1 MSSACARGEKNA
13 AATVA
18 ATDGRGALAGAVT
31 AEESARFSAMNPKQ
45 VFGEVMGELAER
57 DGGLSVVVSDYGRRL
72 NLDHMREVLP
82 EGFVQCGI
90 AEQNQVEVA
99 AALANEGLT
108 TFAPSYATFITG
120 RVYDQIRVNLGM
132 MRSPVALVGV
142 SAGCESGMLGAS
154 HMALEDVSLMRG
166 VPNMEVFCPADN
178 AELASV
184 LRLLA
189 AAPRPAYVRT
199 NTLDGANLH
208 PDGTTA
214 VAGRAQRIFS
224 PEGAPEVSLVATG
237 TICSRAVEAAR
248 LLAAD
253 GVAAEVLEMLTVK
266 PLDVAAVDA
275 LAAGGRRLVATVE
288 EHSVVGGLGAAVA
301 ERLAEHGGAPA
312 LLRLGMPDAYQN
324 ADSQAALLERAG
336 LSAAGIAA
344 RVRERLSRG

>member
-1 MSSACARGEKNA
+1 
-13 AATVA
+13 
-18 ATDGRGALAGAVT
+18 
-31 AEESARFSAMNPKQ
+31 
-45 VFGEVMGELAER
+45 
-57 DGGLSVVVSDYGRRL
+57 
-72 NLDHMREVLP
+72 
-82 EGFVQCGI
+82 
-90 AEQNQVEVA
+90 
-99 AALANEGLT
+99 
-108 TFAPSYATFITG
+108 
-120 RVYDQIRVNLGM
+120 
-132 MRSPVALVGV
+132 
-142 SAGCESGMLGAS
+142 MLGAS
-154 HMALEDVSLMRG
+154 HMALEDISLMRG
-166 VPNMEVFCPADN
+166 VPNVEVFCPADN

-199 NTLDGANLH
+199 NALDGVNLH

-224 PEGAPEVSLVATG
+224 PGGAPEVSLVATG

-253 GVAAEVLEMLTVK
+253 GVAAEVLEMLCVK

-312 LLRLGMPDAYQN
+312 LLRLGMPDVYQN